1 VFSVCLFV
9 LLMQFLWKYVDIMV
23 GKGVE
28 MNVLMQLFFYA
39 GNSLVPLSLPLAIL
53 LASLMTFGNLGERLE
68 LLAIKSAGISLIRI
82 MKPLIILIVV
92 ISVADFG
99 FQNSILPL
107 SNTKMGTILLSL
119 KQKSPELDIP
129 ESVFFKEIPNY
140 NIYVGHKEKNGLLK
154 DMMIYNYSKGYDDAV
169 VIVADSG
176 NLKVSQDKKYLVLSL
191 HSGESFQNMKQK
203 KSGYKDKQI
212 PYVREK
218 FKFKEILISF
228 DSNFNMDDESI
239 MVNRDMSKKMKDL
252 RIFIDSVSI
261 TTDSVKKALSPI
273 LIGQTYANTF
283 KQDERRAEKTTSAQ
297 PDTTYTDDF
306 ENLFLNISPE
316 QQLKILENAKSNAN
330 RRVNDFSVRMY
341 QQSETKRQLRGH
353 QIELNRRFASSLA
366 CLLFFFIGAPLGAII
381 RKGGLGLPTVV
392 SVFIFILYYTIDL
405 FGFKMAKQGVWPVWQ
420 GMWLSTLLLVILG
433 AFFTYKA
440 INDSV
445 IMNPD
450 AWKNS
455 LQRLFGKREMRVY
468 YRKEVIMTPPNY
480 KNDSILMEDWNIRA
494 KQYLSKNKKPLFY
507 ISFWKKS
514 LRNKETNRLLNEMDH
529 WIEDLRNSDENL
541 ILGKLMD
548 YPVITP
554 LNLYML
560 NKPAIRR
567 TCALFFP
574 IGIIIYL
581 IYLRKRKQ
589 ICDDLRISL
598 RVNEEIIKELKI

>member
-1 VFSVCLFV
+1 
-9 LLMQFLWKYVDIMV
+9 MQFLWKYVDLMV

-28 MNVLMQLFFYA
+28 MNVLLQLFFYA
-39 GNSLVPLSLPLAIL
+39 GNSLVPLSLPLSIL
-53 LASLMTFGNLGERLE
+53 LASLMTFGNLGEQFE

-82 MKPLIILIVV
+82 MKPLIILTAV
-92 ISVADFG
+92 ISALDFG
-99 FQNSILPL
+99 FQESILPL
-107 SNTKMGTILLSL
+107 SNTKMTTILFSL

-129 ESVFFKEIPNY
+129 EGVFYKEIPGY
-140 NIYVGHKEKNGLLK
+140 NIYVGHKETNGLLK
-154 DMMIYNYSKGYDDAV
+154 DMMIYNYSKGYDDAA

-176 NLKVSQDKKYLVLSL
+176 TLKVSQDKKYLVLTL
-191 HSGESFQNMKQK
+191 HSGEAFQNLKTK

-212 PYVREK
+212 PYEREK
-218 FKFKEILISF
+218 FNLKEILIIF
-228 DSNFNMDDESI
+228 DSSFNMADEAI
-239 MVNRDMSKKMKDL
+239 MMNRDMSKNMKDL
-252 RIFIDSVSI
+252 RAFIDSVSI
-261 TTDSVKKALSPI
+261 TTDSAKTVLSPI

-283 KQDERRAEKTTSAQ
+283 KQGEQRAEKTTSAK

-306 ENLFLNISPE
+306 ADLFLNISPE
-316 QQLKILENAKSNAN
+316 KQLKILDNAKSNAN

-341 QQSETKRQLRGH
+341 QQTETKRQLRGH
-353 QIELNRRFASSLA
+353 QIEFNRRFASSLA

-381 RKGGLGLPTVV
+381 RKGGLGLPTVL

-420 GMWLSTLLLVILG
+420 GMWLSTLLLVVLG

-450 AWKNS
+450 AWKDY
-455 LQRLFGKREMRVY
+455 LQKLFGKREMRVY
-468 YRKEVIMTPPNY
+468 YRKEVIMTPPDY
-480 KNDSILMEDWNIRA
+480 KNNSILMEDWNIRT

-507 ISFWKKS
+507 ISFWKNS
-514 LRNKETNRLLNEMDH
+514 LKNEETDRLLSEMDN

-554 LNLYML
+554 LNLDML
-560 NKPAIRR
+560 NKPVLRR
-567 TCALFFP
+567 TCAIFFP

-581 IYLRKRKQ
+581 ICLRKRKQ
-589 ICDDLRISL
+589 ICNDLRISL